1 MPPRVEQSF
10 RICALVWLCH
20 ACPNVSELM
29 KTNLTLITVAVTLC
43 FGGSVFAQ
51 DAKKSDAPTQKDTPA
66 QTNAEKPKAT
76 QDELESTFKATLT
89 KATLQGRWCSIK
101 DGRLGPEKEDKY
113 TILGVS
119 KLGGDTWLI
128 RARIQYGKTDL
139 VAPIPVQVKWAG
151 DTPIIMLDKA
161 GVPGSGEYSARVMIY
176 EKTYAGTWSGGDHGG
191 LLNGVITVEKE

>member
-1 MPPRVEQSF
+1 
-10 RICALVWLCH
+10 
-20 ACPNVSELM
+20 M
-29 KTNLTLITVAVTLC
+29 KTNLILLVLALSLSAGYRSI
-43 FGGSVFAQ
+43 AQ
-51 DAKKSDAPTQKDTPA
+51 DAKKGDAPTQKDAPTQAP
-66 QTNAEKPKAT
+66 AEKPKAT
-76 QDELESTFKATLT
+76 QEELESIFKATLT

-101 DGRLGPEKEDKY
+101 DGKLGPEKEDKY

-151 DTPIIMLDKA
+151 DTPVIILDKA
-161 GVPGSGEYSARVMIY
+161 GVPGSGEYLARVMIY
-176 EKTYAGTWSGGDHGG
+176 EKTYAGTWSGGGHGG